1 MWAEVIEDLDEP
13 VVDDIDTN
21 KTADVEGGD
30 GADEW
35 ALAKNLYYFNS
46 IHFIVMVLK
55 FEIRVFPNTQYPYTI

>member
-46 IHFIVMVLK
+46 IIHISIFK
-55 FEIRVFPNTQYPYTI
+55 FNLSNYS